1 MSEKKEDELT
11 FEKGLARLEQLVEDL
26 ESDELNLDKSLSL
39 FEEGIKLARDLN
51 KKLDQAEKKLELLIK
66 NDDGQLVS
74 ENFALS
80 SDEGEDNGLES

>member
-1 MSEKKEDELT
+1 MSEKKEELT

-39 FEEGIKLARDLN
+39 FEEGIKLARELN
-51 KKLDQAEKKLELLIK
+51 KKLNLAEKKLELLIK
-66 NDDGQLVS
+66 NDEGELVS

-80 SDEGEDNGLES
+80 SDEGEENGIGS